1 MEAPN
6 PFTKPTPN
14 ITKEENIKIISNPIN
29 LKLENEDYKMYLI
42 IILKENIEYLR
53 IKIENFNNIY
63 QIDLS
68 LNQLK
73 EISKTL
79 RFFDSLNEILNFI
92 ENKGKNNEIELLKNL
107 NNVKIKFK
115 IGLPNGSEDNVLIEL
130 NKKELNDKEIIK
142 QLTSEVKMLKDKSS
156 EIEKIWLEIKNLKNE
171 NNIIKEEI
179 KNLKNENNIIKEE
192 NKNLKNENNNIKEE
206 IKQLTNKYN
215 QVPIVQNI
223 TKNNN
228 LIDSRIINYNEIEFI
243 INYLKNNDILFK
255 KNGISFNLLYRASRD
270 GDNTQT
276 IHNKCDSKKNILFIL
291 LTEQNNIIGGYS
303 QIGWETRNNNIEYPI
318 DNKSFLFSI
327 TKNKIY
333 PAIKGKNKVC
343 WIGSNNNGLC
353 FYSSF
358 GMYSKF
364 MTEQKCWIGK
374 FICSYFSNLSS
385 NVELN
390 GGELNTQNDFKL
402 LEYEVYQLV

>member
-1 MEAPN
+1 
-6 PFTKPTPN
+6 
-14 ITKEENIKIISNPIN
+14 
-29 LKLENEDYKMYLI
+29 
-42 IILKENIEYLR
+42 
-53 IKIENFNNIY
+53 
-63 QIDLS
+63 
-68 LNQLK
+68 
-73 EISKTL
+73 
-79 RFFDSLNEILNFI
+79 
-92 ENKGKNNEIELLKNL
+92 
-107 NNVKIKFK
+107 
-115 IGLPNGSEDNVLIEL
+115 
-130 NKKELNDKEIIK
+130 
-142 QLTSEVKMLKDKSS
+142 MLKDKSS

-215 QVPIVQNI
+215 QVPKVENI
-223 TKNNN
+223 IKNNN

-303 QIGWETRNNNIEYPI
+303 QIGWETRNNPEYPI

-327 TKNKIY
+327 TKKIIY
-333 PAIKGKNKVC
+333 PAIEGKNKVC
-343 WIGSNNNGLC
+343 WIGSNMGLC

-358 GMYSKF
+358 GMNSKF
-364 MTEQKCWIGK
+364 MTEQNFHICRD
-374 FICSYFSNLSS
+374 ICSYFSNLSS

-390 GGELNTQNDFKL
+390 GGKLNMQNDFKL

>member
-142 QLTSEVKMLKDKSS
+142 QLTSEVKMLKDKRS

-215 QVPIVQNI
+215 QVPKVENI
-223 TKNNN
+223 IKNNN

-276 IHNKCDSKKNILFIL
+276 IHNNCDSKKNILFIL

-333 PAIKGKNKVC
+333 PAIEGKNKVC
-343 WIGSNNNGLC
+343 WIGSDFGLC
-353 FYSSF
+353 FY
-358 GMYSKF
+358 GTIIMYSKF
-364 MTEQKCWIGK
+364 MTEAKFCIGPS
-374 FICSYFSNLSS
+374 ICSCFSNLSS
-385 NVELN
+385 NIELN
-390 GGELNTQNDFKL
+390 GGVLKNYNNFKL

>member
-1 MEAPN
+1 MEAPS

-14 ITKEENIKIISNPIN
+14 ITKEENITIISNQIN

-303 QIGWETRNNNIEYPI
+303 QIGWETRNKAVYPI

-333 PAIKGKNKVC
+333 PAIEGKNIVC
-343 WIGSNNNGLC
+343 WIESDCGLC
-353 FYSSF
+353 FASSI
-358 GMYSKF
+358 GMKSKF
-364 MTEQKCWIGK
+364 MTEQKCWIYSS
-374 FICSYFSNLSS
+374 ICSYFSNLSS

-390 GGELNTQNDFKL
+390 GGKLNMQNDFKL

>member
-1 MEAPN
+1 MEAPS

-79 RFFDSLNEILNFI
+79 RFFDSINEILNFI

-115 IGLPNGSEDNVLIEL
+115 IDLPNGSEDNVLIEL

-171 NNIIKEEI
+171 NNIIKEE
-179 KNLKNENNIIKEE
+179 NI
-192 NKNLKNENNNIKEE
+192 NLKNENNNIKEE

-215 QVPIVQNI
+215 QVPIVQND

-243 INYLKNNDILFK
+243 IKYLKENNILFK

-276 IHNKCDSKKNILFIL
+276 IHNNCDSKKNILFIL

-303 QIGWETRNNNIEYPI
+303 QIGWETRNNYEYPI

-333 PAIKGKNKVC
+333 PAIEGKNKVC
-343 WIGSNNNGLC
+343 WIESDYGLC
-353 FYSSF
+353 FYGSIA
-358 GMYSKF
+358 MNSKF
-364 MTEQKCWIGK
+364 MTEQNCCIGPS
-374 FICSYFSNLSS
+374 ICSYFSNLSS

-390 GGELNTQNDFKL
+390 GGKLKMKNDFKL